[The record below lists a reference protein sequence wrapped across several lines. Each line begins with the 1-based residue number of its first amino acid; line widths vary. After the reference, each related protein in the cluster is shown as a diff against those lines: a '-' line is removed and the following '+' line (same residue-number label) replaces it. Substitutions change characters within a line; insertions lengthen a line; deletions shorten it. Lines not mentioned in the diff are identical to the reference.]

1 MGERMKQ
8 RLFGVGALVLTAGIG
23 ATVLA
28 APAHAFID
36 RDPIMTVPANVW
48 FQSFERSGPDA
59 PCVAPASLDIAWQAD
74 WPASENVWRPS
85 WAQWANGG
93 KGGWVCNRQITW
105 SPAQF
110 ERFD

>member
-1 MGERMKQ
+1 MMKKSLLAVSACVLAMG
-8 RLFGVGALVLTAGIG
+8 AGM
-23 ATVLA
+23 TVLA
-28 APAHAFID
+28 GPASA
-36 RDPIMTVPANVW
+36 RAYPIQLVPANVW

-85 WAQWANGG
+85 WAQWASGG